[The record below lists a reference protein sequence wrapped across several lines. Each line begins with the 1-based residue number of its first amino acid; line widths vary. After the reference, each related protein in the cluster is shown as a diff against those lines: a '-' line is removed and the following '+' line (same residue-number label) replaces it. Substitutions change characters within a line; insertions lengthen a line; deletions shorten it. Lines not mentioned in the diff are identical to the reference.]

1 MDLLIHSFIHS
12 LTRSFIPSFSHSFIP
27 SFSHSFS
34 HSFIHHACS
43 SIQFS
48 SIQFNANQVKS
59 IQFNSISIQSFI
71 HFLQCIHVNSPLA
84 ISPTIPIGKLD
95 PIVMSYLWNFRPGA
109 CWALP
114 GIYGL
119 FSWNM
124 CLDIWDTWVIKF
136 ILVDW
141 SSDPSHPPVILVV
154 LAISPQSGP
163 PSRGWC
169 TPQLNCPA

>member
-84 ISPTIPIGKLD
+84 ISPTIPLGKLD

-136 ILVDW
+136 HSRWLIKW
-141 SSDPSHPPVILVV
+141 PFTSTSYIGGISYIPAKWPSK
-154 LAISPQSGP
+154 
-163 PSRGWC
+163 
-169 TPQLNCPA
+169 